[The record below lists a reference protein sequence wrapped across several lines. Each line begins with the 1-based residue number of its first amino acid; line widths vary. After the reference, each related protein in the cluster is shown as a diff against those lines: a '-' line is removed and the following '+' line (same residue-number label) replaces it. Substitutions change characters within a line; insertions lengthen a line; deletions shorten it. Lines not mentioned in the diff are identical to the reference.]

1 MNINLINFILRLFFL
16 MPDWIL
22 RLFTLQ
28 PKKFSRG
35 QVFDYQSMTFLN
47 LIQHFSV
54 PLDLENFSETLRSE
68 INDRRKVLYLTKPT
82 KVRTTFKDHIL
93 SHCEDVCL
101 REYSA
106 MGLNSEKIVL
116 FFHGGGYVLSDVE
129 TYKPFTDFLVERLQY
144 KVFALDYRKAPQN
157 KFPLALE
164 DALEAIRFLKNQGY
178 SEQNIVLLGDSA
190 GAHLAASLSF
200 ELYRS
205 DEFESP
211 GLQFLIYPMISP
223 SLEFESMDLYAENFL
238 LTKDAMR
245 WFWKQFIG
253 EQSTTTSYDLLQQK
267 FIPDK
272 DFNCKTVII
281 TAGFDPLCD
290 EGEAYALKLHNAG
303 FYLKQLHYPS
313 LFHGFISISLLR
325 TARRAME
332 DMIDILKKEL

>member
-1 MNINLINFILRLFFL
+1 MNIYLIHLILGLFFF

-22 RLFTLQ
+22 KLFTFQ

-54 PLDLENFSETLRSE
+54 PLDLENFSETLKSK
-68 INDRRKVLYLTKPT
+68 INERRKVLHLAKSA

-93 SHCEDVCL
+93 SHCNNVCL
-101 REYSA
+101 REYTTED
-106 MGLNSEKIVL
+106 LKSEKIIL
-116 FFHGGGYVLSDVE
+116 FFHGGGYVLSDVD
-129 TYKPFTDFLVERLQY
+129 TYKPFTDFLIEKLEYR
-144 KVFALDYRKAPQN
+144 VFALDYRKAPQY

-164 DALEAIRFLKNQGY
+164 DSLEAVRFLKNQGY

-200 ELYRS
+200 ELYMS

-211 GLQFLIYPMISP
+211 SLQFLIYPMISP

-245 WFWKQFIG
+245 WFWKQLID
-253 EQSTTTSYDLLQQK
+253 EQSSTTSYDLLQQK

-272 DFNCKTVII
+272 DFKCKTVII

-325 TARRAME
+325 TARRALE
-332 DMIDILKKEL
+332 DMIDTLKKEL